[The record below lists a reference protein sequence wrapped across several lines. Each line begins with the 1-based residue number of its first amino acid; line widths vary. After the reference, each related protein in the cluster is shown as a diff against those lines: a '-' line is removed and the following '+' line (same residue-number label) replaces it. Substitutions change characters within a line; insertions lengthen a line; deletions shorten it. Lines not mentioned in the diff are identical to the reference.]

1 MGIDFGINYYD
12 EDFAVMVMQKKLTS
26 NIDELFKGAE
36 IFDLNKLKRMYPD
49 GLDKQ
54 YNAVVILDRL
64 IYDGA
69 VKEVR
74 NDSFG
79 YFKFLGVF
87 DSD

>member
-1 MGIDFGINYYD
+1 
-12 EDFAVMVMQKKLTS
+12 
-26 NIDELFKGAE
+26 
-36 IFDLNKLKRMYPD
+36 MYPD